1 MNKVTSI
8 TIASV
13 EKYFQTKIHL
23 TEHVVAVSGGLA
35 NDVLHGQCAAEE
47 NTRPFDREWD
57 CGIVKLK
64 GVGGKEGQ
72 LLSCSDEHCFCLSTI

>member
-1 MNKVTSI
+1 MTFSMD
-8 TIASV
+8 SV
-13 EKYFQTKIHL
+13 QLRRMLSLL
-23 TEHVVAVSGGLA
+23 T
-35 NDVLHGQCAAEE
+35 
-47 NTRPFDREWD
+47 EWD